1 MPMSSRITSRSLLS
15 LALGLA
21 ACAPTADLGVTAQG
35 IANGVD
41 DTTHTDVVGIAIF
54 QSRGL
59 ATCTGSLIAP
69 NLVLT
74 ARHCVSPV
82 AAEGILCSDATV
94 GGTARS
100 ATVTSAPYAAASFTV
115 TTDLTISLRGR
126 NTPVAEV
133 LVPPDSTGARFCGRD
148 IALLRLATPVR
159 TTELIR
165 PRLDIAPQEGEV
177 FTASGYGATTS
188 EGTGSGRRRMR
199 EGLVVQHVG
208 RALARLGLT
217 VLEESEWLADRG
229 PCRGDSGGPALDEV
243 GDVFGVLSRGS
254 AQGCESPIYTRV
266 DSYADW
272 IRAQAARA
280 AQLGGYAPPAW
291 VTPPSPGSGDQ
302 GQACLSD
309 IECAAAFNCLPT
321 GRTRECTAT
330 DCAACPAGWVCS
342 EEGDRCVRDP
352 SIAPADAAPAP
363 ADASTEPPADAGTPS
378 TTPPTTA
385 APQESGCAVS
395 PVSARG
401 RLPTLALVAL
411 AACGAGLARRSRRAR
426 R

>member
-1 MPMSSRITSRSLLS
+1 MSTPARLASRSLLS

-41 DTTHTDVVGIAIF
+41 DNTHTNVVGIAIF
-54 QSRGL
+54 QGRGL

-82 AAEGILCSDATV
+82 DSEGILCSDATI
-94 GGTARS
+94 GGVART
-100 ATVTSAPYAAASFTV
+100 ATVTSAPYAASSFTV

-126 NTPVAEV
+126 NTTVAEV
-133 LVPPDSTGARFCGRD
+133 LVPPDSTGVRFCGRD
-148 IALLRLATPVR
+148 IALLRLSAPIR
-159 TTELIR
+159 TTGIIR
-165 PRLDIAPQEGEV
+165 PRLDIAPQESEV
-177 FTASGYGATTS
+177 FTASGYGATS
-188 EGTGSGRRRMR
+188 ADGTGAGRRRMR
-199 EGLVVQHVG
+199 EGLTVQHVG

-217 VLEESEWLADRG
+217 VLEESEWLADEG
-229 PCRGDSGGPALDEV
+229 TCRGDSGGPALDEV

-280 AQLGGYAPPAW
+280 AQLGGYTPPSW
-291 VTPPSPGSGDQ
+291 VIPPSPGAGDQ
-302 GQACLSD
+302 GHACLSD
-309 IECAAAFNCLPT
+309 IECAATFNCLPT
-321 GRTRECTAT
+321 GHARECTAI
-330 DCAACPAGWVCS
+330 DCAACPTGWVCS
-342 EEGDRCVRDP
+342 EFGDHCVRDP
-352 SIAPADAAPAP
+352 SLAPADAATAP
-363 ADASTEPPADAGTPS
+363 ADAATEPPADVA
-378 TTPPTTA
+378 PPTTPRTTT
-385 APQESGCAVS
+385 APQDGGCSVS
-395 PVSARG
+395 PSGTQG
-401 RLPTLALVAL
+401 RLSAFAFAAL
-411 AACGAGLARRSRRAR
+411 AACCAGLARRSRRAR